1 MVQGESER
9 SLLQNSEA
17 PTGVGSHGGRPT
29 VGASS
34 PSMPVGSA
42 RAYFA
47 VYHRVPLR
55 ENLREKAKCT
65 LGPNSLLRE
74 KKSVHLAPTLPFGKK
89 KTVHSAPTLPFGRKK
104 KCTPGPNSPQGEKR
118 RLDGAGGRPRGVPE
132 AYVEGELLRDG
143 KNESVHL
150 APTLLRESWGD
161 LTVRGGLRAVS
172 QRLISKGGSDGARR
186 LSAQPCYQN
195 GEAFPLLWGHSAK
208 YADGSARG

>member
-29 VGASS
+29 VGAMS
-34 PSMPVGSA
+34 PSMHVGSA

-55 ENLREKAKCT
+55 ENLREKGKCT

-89 KTVHSAPTLPFGRKK
+89 KKLYTRPHLSPSGGKK
-104 KCTPGPNSPQGEKR
+104 
-118 RLDGAGGRPRGVPE
+118 
-132 AYVEGELLRDG
+132 
-143 KNESVHL
+143 SVHL
-150 APTLLRESWGD
+150 APTLLRERRGD
-161 LTVRGGLRAVS
+161 LTVRGGLRAGS
-172 QRLISKGGSDGARR
+172 QRLM
-186 LSAQPCYQN
+186 
-195 GEAFPLLWGHSAK
+195 
-208 YADGSARG
+208 